1 MKLHF
6 DSKPTFKA
14 KKDEFIYNAN
24 LKAKAY
30 REFVKI
36 FRDRVIPAMRE
47 LNGKVLNKTL
57 ADKITAMCGDKNA
70 KICIIDSWG
79 NKKMEMRLYYGPRY
93 DDCVKL
99 DFNVVCTDFEGCL
112 SSRFN
117 AEKTLTKDPI
127 NAWLDS
133 FLENAEEYEDA
144 ASNYD
149 KYVQAARELQDKINE
164 FANEI
169 PYPFRCE
176 CSFSTYFLK

>member
-1 MKLHF
+1 MKLNF
-6 DSKPTFKA
+6 DSKPTFRV

-36 FRDRVIPAMRE
+36 FRTHVIPAMHE
-47 LNGKVLNKTL
+47 QNGKVLNKKL
-57 ADKITAMCGDKNA
+57 AEKLTEKCKNNDV
-70 KICIIDSWG
+70 KICIFDSWG
-79 NKKMEMRLYYGPRY
+79 NKQMDMRLNYGPRY

-99 DFNVVCTDFEGCL
+99 DFNVVCSDFEGCV
-112 SSRFN
+112 SPRFN
-117 AEKTLTKDPI
+117 AEETLTKNPI
-127 NAWLDS
+127 NAWLDN

-149 KYVQAARELQDKINE
+149 RYVQAAQELQAKINA

-169 PYPFRCE
+169 PFPFRHE
-176 CSFSTYFLK
+176 CSFSTYMLK